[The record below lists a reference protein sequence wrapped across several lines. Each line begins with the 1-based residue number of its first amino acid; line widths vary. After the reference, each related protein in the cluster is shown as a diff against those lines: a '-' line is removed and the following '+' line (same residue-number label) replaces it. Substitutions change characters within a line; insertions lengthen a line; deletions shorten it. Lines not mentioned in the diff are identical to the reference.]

1 MSKIFFTF
9 VKKISQMFSQAEENY
24 LKAIYSLEVESK
36 KVVSTNLIANKLQT
50 KASSVTDML
59 QKLSDK
65 KLVVYKKYKGAQLSS
80 RGEKTAALILRK
92 HRLWECFLVNKLGF
106 SWDEIHDIAEQLEH
120 IKSEALIVK
129 LDEFLGQPTID
140 PHGDPIPDKDG
151 NIAKRNKVKLS
162 SLKEN
167 DQSVLLSVKD
177 SSDLFLRYL
186 NKKNI
191 AIGNTI
197 KVLSI
202 EPFDRSMKIEMNS
215 KQFSI
220 SESVAENLYLK
231 KLK

>member
-1 MSKIFFTF
+1 M
-9 VKKISQMFSQAEENY
+9 
-24 LKAIYSLEVESK
+24 
-36 KVVSTNLIANKLQT
+36 
-50 KASSVTDML
+50 
-59 QKLSDK
+59 
-65 KLVVYKKYKGAQLSS
+65 
-80 RGEKTAALILRK
+80 
-92 HRLWECFLVNKLGF
+92 NKLGF

-151 NIAKRNKVKLS
+151 NIAKRTQVKLS
-162 SLKEN
+162 SLNEN

-177 SSDLFLRYL
+177 SSDSFLRYL

-202 EPFDRSMKIEMNS
+202 EPFDRSMRIEMNS

-220 SESVAENLYLK
+220 SESVAENLYFK

>member
-9 VKKISQMFSQAEENY
+9 VKNKSQMFSQAEENY
-24 LKAIYSLEVESK
+24 LKAIYSLEVETK
-36 KVVSTNLIANKLQT
+36 KGVNTNLIANKLQT

-65 KLVVYKKYKGAQLSS
+65 KLIVYKKYKGAQLSS
-80 RGEKTAALILRK
+80 RGEKTAALIIRK
-92 HRLWECFLVNKLGF
+92 HRLWETFLVNKLGF

-151 NIAKRNKVKLS
+151 NITKRTQVKLS

-177 SSDLFLRYL
+177 SSDSFLRYL

-215 KQFSI
+215 DQFSI

-231 KLK
+231 K